1 MIYIID
7 TNILIQYPQILS
19 RIESREMVIPK
30 SVMDELYMFGPKT
43 KMPDIFKFVS
53 SFIDNG
59 IKIIHAPKNPTK
71 NISELDKSNYKL
83 SDSDIDTLYIALE
96 ESKTNVPIVVT
107 DDLKF
112 AKVLK
117 KNGVKTITGKVF
129 LDESDNETINEEV
142 KNSANKI
149 VSSQKKQLFISFFL
163 GIFASILG
171 NLIYFYLNIII
182 STITVWGT
190 LVALPIVGII
200 LFWFRENFRLSYGVF
215 EFFAGIIMSLYVFFP
230 LFNYSTLGPK
240 EGLQILAGLYVM
252 VRGLDNIGKAIIGTR
267 IEPLWEKFF

>member
-200 LFWFRENFRLSYGVF
+200 LFWFREKFRLSYGVF
-215 EFFAGIIMSLYVFFP
+215 EFFAGVIMSSYVFFP